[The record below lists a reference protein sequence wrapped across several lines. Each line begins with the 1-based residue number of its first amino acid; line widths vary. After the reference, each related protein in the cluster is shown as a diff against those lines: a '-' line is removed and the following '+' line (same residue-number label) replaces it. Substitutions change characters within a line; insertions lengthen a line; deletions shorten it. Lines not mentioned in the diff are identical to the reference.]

1 MAGPLLNSDGSAEWH
16 EGTSPHEIKM
26 ITAVNGPLE
35 VKLRDE
41 LPQQASVELVYR
53 PNSGVPMIRE
63 RLIQDKL
70 HTALVA
76 AVRRDLL
83 PRSLIQV
90 VVQLVDAWHDEK
102 TWIVDSLQDPSFF
115 AELSTGINS
124 MSLAVLNCGIPC
136 RGVVA
141 AASYAYTST
150 GDLTPVFELNKNEK
164 IKSLHAIAYLFE
176 GSEEPKVVVC
186 ESLGEFNQEELL
198 KALDRA
204 RNDTHASVETM
215 RERL

>member
-1 MAGPLLNSDGSAEWH
+1 MAGPLLNSDGSAEWN
-16 EGTSPHEIKM
+16 EGTSPHEIKV
-26 ITAVNGPLE
+26 IAAVNGPLE
-35 VKLRDE
+35 VKIRDE

-70 HTALVA
+70 HTALIA

-102 TWIVDSLQDPSFF
+102 TWVVDSLQDPSLF
-115 AELSTGINS
+115 AEISTGINS

-141 AASYAYTST
+141 AASYAYTSA
-150 GDLTPVFELNKNEK
+150 GSLIPVCDLTRSDK
-164 IKSLHAIAYLFE
+164 IKSLHAVAYLFE
-176 GSEEPKVVVC
+176 GSEDPRVVVC
-186 ESLGEFNQEELL
+186 ESLGEFNQSELL
-198 KALDRA
+198 ETLDRA
-204 RNDTHASVETM
+204 REDTQANVETM